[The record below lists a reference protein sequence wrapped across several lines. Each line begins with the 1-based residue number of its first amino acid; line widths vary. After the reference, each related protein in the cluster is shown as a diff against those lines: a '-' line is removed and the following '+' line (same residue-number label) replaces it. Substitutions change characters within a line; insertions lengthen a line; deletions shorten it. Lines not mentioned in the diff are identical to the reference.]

1 MNIKVCVPIA
11 TGKPSEIPTLI
22 KKAENA
28 GANLAEVRLDY
39 LEDFD
44 GIEKAI
50 EDAKI
55 PLIATNRQYE
65 QGGKRKQNEDER
77 VQRLLELADKGFSI
91 VDVEITTPNLKSVVK
106 SLKKKGVE
114 TIISFHDF
122 NKTPNLVELRKI
134 AASQIKAGADICKI
148 VTKANDISDSLTC
161 LSLVSE
167 MRRKIRIVCFTMGE
181 HGILS
186 RVLSPIFGAHFTYA
200 SLESGMETAPGQISI
215 QRLKEIYKCLGVEE
229 I

>member
-1 MNIKVCVPIA
+1 MTIKVCVPIA
-11 TGKPSEIPTLI
+11 AEKPSEIPALI

-28 GANLAEVRLDY
+28 GANLAEIRLDY
-39 LEDFD
+39 LEEFN
-44 GIEKAI
+44 GVEEAV

-77 VQRLLELADKGFSI
+77 VQRLLELADKGFSM
-91 VDVEITTPNLKSVVK
+91 VDIEVTTPNLKSVVK
-106 SLKKKGVE
+106 NLKKKGVE

-122 NKTPNLVELRKI
+122 NKTPNLAELRKI

-148 VTKANDISDSLTC
+148 VTKANDISDNLTC

-167 MRRKIRIVCFTMGE
+167 THRKTRIVCFTMGN

-186 RVLSPIFGAHFTYA
+186 RILSPIFGANFTYA

-215 QRLKEIYKCLGVEE
+215 QRLKEIYRCLGVGEV
-229 I
+229 

>member
-1 MNIKVCVPIA
+1 VTIKVCVPIA
-11 TGKPSEIPTLI
+11 AGKPSEIPTLI

-28 GANLAEVRLDY
+28 GANLAEIRLDY
-39 LEDFD
+39 LEDFN
-44 GIEKAI
+44 GVEKAV
-50 EDAKI
+50 EEAKI

-65 QGGKRKQNEDER
+65 QGGKRKQSEDER
-77 VQRLLELADKGFSI
+77 VQRLLELADKGFSM
-91 VDVEITTPNLKSVVK
+91 VDVEITTPNLKSAVK
-106 SLKKKGVE
+106 NLKEKGVE

-122 NKTPNLVELRKI
+122 KKTPSLQELSRI
-134 AASQIKAGADICKI
+134 ATSQIKAGADICKI
-148 VTKANDISDSLTC
+148 VTKANDISDNLTC

-167 MRRKIRIVCFTMGE
+167 MKRKIRVVCFTMGE

-186 RVLSPIFGAHFTYA
+186 RILSPVFGAHFTYA

-215 QRLKEIYKCLGVEE
+215 RRLKEIYKCLGVGE